1 MSKICSMT
9 GFASIDHE
17 LDGIRLMWEIR
28 SVNHR
33 YLDISIRL
41 PDAWRAL
48 EPEVRQLASRVF
60 RRGKI
65 DCSLRISELDDADAE
80 ICIDEQKLQQL
91 VKAVRSVSDK
101 LWDATPLSTLDMLKW
116 PGVVQQR
123 ELSAATLRP
132 ALLKL
137 LQQGVDSL
145 YESRLREGDAL
156 CEALLSRVTVLQQ
169 LIEQAEASLPEVLK
183 QFRLRLQARL
193 QELAAEI
200 DEQRLAQEMA
210 LLAQKLDV
218 SEEIDRLRTHLF
230 EIERLLQQGGVLG
243 RRLDFLMQELN
254 REANTIASKS
264 ADAGL
269 TQLAVE
275 MKVSIE
281 QMREQVQN
289 IE

>member
-1 MSKICSMT
+1 MT
-9 GFASIDHE
+9 GFASNQQE
-17 LDGIRLMWEIR
+17 LDGIRLLWEIR

-41 PDAWRAL
+41 PEAWRAL
-48 EPEVRQLASRVF
+48 EPEVRKFTSQVLQ
-60 RRGKI
+60 RGKV
-65 DCSLRISELDDADAE
+65 DCSLRISEMDDADDD
-80 ICIDEQKLQQL
+80 IPIDEQKLQQL
-91 VKAVRSVSDK
+91 VKAIRSVSGK
-101 LWDATPLSTLDMLKW
+101 LWDAAPLSTLDVLKW
-116 PGVVQQR
+116 PGVVRQR
-123 ELSAATLRP
+123 ELSGETFKP
-132 ALLKL
+132 AVLQL
-137 LQQGVDSL
+137 LQQAIDVL

-156 CEALLSRVTVLQQ
+156 RQALLSRVTVLQQ
-169 LIEQAEASLPEVLK
+169 LIEQAEAAMPVEIQ
-183 QFRLRLQARL
+183 QFRLRLQDRL
-193 QELAAEI
+193 HEMVAEM
-200 DEQRLAQEMA
+200 DEQRVAQEIA
-210 LLAQKLDV
+210 LLAQKMDV
-218 SEEIDRLRTHLF
+218 SEEIDRLRTHLI
-230 EIERLLQQGGVLG
+230 EIERLLKQGGVLG